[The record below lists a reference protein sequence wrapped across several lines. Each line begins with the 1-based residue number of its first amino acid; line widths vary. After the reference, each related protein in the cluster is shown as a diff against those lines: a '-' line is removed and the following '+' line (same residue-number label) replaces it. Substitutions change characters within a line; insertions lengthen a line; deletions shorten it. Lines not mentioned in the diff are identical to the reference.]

1 MKLRDGVTPVI
12 KKIRDGTYKYKKDL
26 RDLRD
31 IGNKTWTSMRDGM
44 RSVATTAAGLAA
56 ALAGIS
62 GAAATVEM
70 GISAASELENYRL
83 TLETVMKDT
92 KKAGEIMRWASQF
105 ANITPFDTDEVVEAT
120 VRLQSYGISAVKHLR
135 RIGDMAAVMN
145 KPLMQAVEAIADAQT
160 GELERMKEF
169 GITKAMIDAQANKMG
184 LNPINNKGQIVNQA
198 AFNEALF
205 ALMEERFAGG
215 MERQAQTFKGMMST
229 ISGTW
234 RMGLA
239 EMMGVTAEGE
249 VRVGS
254 LFDKM
259 KSAADGVRQA
269 IEQMAA
275 DGTFQRIGDRIGNII
290 TTITSG
296 VETAFKTI
304 RETWPKISPILYGV
318 VGSLVAYKV
327 AVYGAKV
334 ANVVKTASLKTMVWW
349 TNFYG
354 TAAQKTGG
362 KVRLLTLIQHGF
374 NAAMRANPIGT
385 VITLLG
391 LLVTAGIYVVKNWEQ
406 IKLTGMKVWNVVVD
420 AAEWGVNKFIDGA
433 NIMLRSFRY
442 VWDWIEYGGQLLWNC
457 IVSGAEW
464 GVNKLVDGANLL
476 LRSFRY
482 VWDWIEYGGR
492 ILWNGIISAAESGV
506 NGLIGL
512 VERMIDRALD
522 GINWLIRKANKAA
535 KELGLKINLDE
546 ITFSGLDRVDFSG
559 ALAQAVRPT
568 WDDNYSPL
576 SHLDFS
582 GAKFTEDQI
591 LAQAQ
596 KAQQKSQKKQEEKSK
611 TEEMLIDALME
622 NTEAVTQNT
631 SATKENSA
639 KLVGNKSAVDIAD
652 TLVAR
657 IERHLWATT

>member
-1 MKLRDGVTPVI
+1 MAVGAKDVSKTMVLRDGVTPTI

-26 RDLRD
+26 RDLRE
-31 IGNKTWTSMRDGM
+31 IGRRTWSSLGDGM
-44 RSVATTAAGLAA
+44 RNVATTAAGLAA

-120 VRLQSYGISAVKHLR
+120 VRLQSYGISAVKNMR

-169 GITKAMIDAQANKMG
+169 GITKAMIDAQAQKMG
-184 LNPINNKGQIVNQA
+184 LKPINAKGQIVDQA

-215 MERQAQTFKGMMST
+215 MERQAQTFKGRMST

-259 KSAADGVRQA
+259 KNAAEGVGQA
-269 IEQMAA
+269 IERMAA
-275 DGTFQRIGDRIGNII
+275 DGTFQRWGDNLAAII
-290 TTITSG
+290 SG
-296 VETAFKTI
+296 VGTAFAYV
-304 RETWPKISPILYGV
+304 RDTWPYISPIIYGIV
-318 VGSLVAYKV
+318 SSLVAYKV
-327 AVYGAKV
+327 AVLGSKV
-334 ANVVKTASLKTMVWW
+334 ANVLTTVSLRAMAWW

-362 KVRLLTLIQHGF
+362 KVRLMTLIQHGF
-374 NAAMRANPIGT
+374 NTALRANPIGT

-391 LLVTAGIYVVKNWEQ
+391 LLVTAGIYVVRNWDD
-406 IKLTGMKVWNVVVD
+406 IKLAGMKVWNVVVD
-420 AAEWGVNKFIDGA
+420 AAEWGVNKFIDYA
-433 NIMLRSFRY
+433 DFVLRTY
-442 VWDWIEYGGQLLWNC
+442 KYLWEWIEYGGKS
-457 IVSGAEW
+457 I
-464 GVNKLVDGANLL
+464 
-476 LRSFRY
+476 
-482 VWDWIEYGGR
+482 
-492 ILWNGIISAAESGV
+492 WNGIISAAEAGV

-512 VERMIDRALD
+512 IEKMIDKALD
-522 GINWLIRKANKAA
+522 GVNWLIRKANNAA
-535 KELGLKINLDE
+535 KELGLNLQLSE
-546 ITFSGLDRVDFSG
+546 LTFSGLDRVNFSG
-559 ALAQAVRPT
+559 ALTEAIRPV
-568 WDDNYSPL
+568 WDPTYSPL

-582 GAKFTEDQI
+582 GAKFTDDQ
-591 LAQAQ
+591 LMAQAQ
-596 KAQQKSQKKQEEKSK
+596 KAQEKSRKQQEEKSK
-611 TEEMLIDALME
+611 TEEELINALME
-622 NTEAVTQNT
+622 NTEAVSQNT

-639 KLVGNKSAVDIAD
+639 KLVGNRSAVDIAD
-652 TLVAR
+652 SLLAR
-657 IERHLWATT
+657 IERHIWAT